1 MRKFKNRD
9 RPRRMSWLDGL
20 ITCIA
25 ILAVFG
31 VVGALGGFGSL
42 FKDKDKTPGISTGD
56 VDKPSVDDPDVPGED
71 DPTVPE
77 EPDPEPIVG
86 RGNGKYANAEGVL
99 DYTYEGDTSD
109 KNYDFGFV
117 RTVASYEGN
126 NSSPVVVDGNACWE
140 ISRSNVTE
148 SKVNTMT
155 FTPVTQVGNKYVF
168 ETDFLFEGCS
178 YEFNNGDMFGWIGR
192 FEFIDDNGSSFYILW
207 DFDTEGNLIFKS
219 LRGNYVFV
227 NIPQGEWCNIR
238 FEMYDSTM
246 NFYLNGKLYG
256 TAPLDDFIKSFDGLS
271 GEFASSKIESRC
283 YIENILF
290 KLDNTYVSA
299 IN

>member
-1 MRKFKNRD
+1 MRKHRNRD
-9 RPRRMSWLDGL
+9 RPGKMSWLDGL

-25 ILAVFG
+25 ILAIFG

-56 VDKPSVDDPDVPGED
+56 VDKPSVEDPDVPEKP
-71 DPTVPE
+71 DPVPE
-77 EPDPEPIVG
+77 PVVG
-86 RGNGKYANAEGVL
+86 RGSGKYATASGVL
-99 DYTYEGDTSD
+99 TYNYEGDTSSKD
-109 KNYDFGFV
+109 YDFGFV
-117 RTVASYEGN
+117 RTVSSYEGN

-178 YEFNNGDMFGWIGR
+178 YEFNNGNTDGWIGR
-192 FEFIDDNGSSFYILW
+192 FEFIDDNGSSFQILW
-207 DFDTEGNLIFKS
+207 DFDAEGNLILESINGKT
-219 LRGNYVFV
+219 VFM

-238 FEMYDSTM
+238 FEMFDSTM
-246 NFYLNGKLYG
+246 NFYLNGNLCY
-256 TAPLDDFIKSFDGLS
+256 TAPLYNVYLSFDGLS
-271 GEFASSKIESRC
+271 GVFASAKIESRC
-283 YIENILF
+283 FIENILF